1 MKTILFT
8 IFSMAIMSVASS
20 QLRMPQPS
28 PTQYIKQDF
37 GLASIELTY
46 ARPSAKGRTMIGNV
60 EPWNVVWRTG
70 ANAATKIR
78 FNEPVEILG
87 NKIDTGNYAIYTI
100 PQKNGDWTFI
110 LNKGISNWGADG
122 YKESDDVMRAQ
133 VKATKNAS
141 KVETFTMQFSDI
153 KPESI
158 TLNIKWEDFAL
169 KIPITTNI
177 KDKLRASVEAALK
190 SDNKPYWQ
198 AAQFYADW
206 DNNKKRAL
214 ELVNEAVGQSSNP
227 PFYMVHYK
235 AKLQS
240 DLGDK
245 KGALASAKQ
254 SLELSKTAKN
264 NAYIQLNEKLISE
277 LNK

>member
-1 MKTILFT
+1 
-8 IFSMAIMSVASS
+8 
-20 QLRMPQPS
+20 
-28 PTQYIKQDF
+28 
-37 GLASIELTY
+37 
-46 ARPSAKGRTMIGNV
+46 
-60 EPWNVVWRTG
+60 
-70 ANAATKIR
+70 
-78 FNEPVEILG
+78 
-87 NKIDTGNYAIYTI
+87 
-100 PQKNGDWTFI
+100 
-110 LNKGISNWGADG
+110 
-122 YKESDDVMRAQ
+122 
-133 VKATKNAS
+133 
-141 KVETFTMQFSDI
+141 
-153 KPESI
+153 
-158 TLNIKWEDFAL
+158 LNIKWEDFAL

-177 KDKLRASVEAALK
+177 KDKLRASVEEALK